1 MKKYFLVIVAA
12 IAFAGMALTGCKEK
26 TIIKIEKPAEA
37 PAAPAPEPDSSLSSD
52 RPYHWLS
59 ERLCTS
65 KDLAGKSQKE
75 LDIMRNYIY
84 AMHNRKFKRHDL
96 QRHFG
101 QYSWYEP
108 LYNDSQIRLSS
119 IESKNVQFIKK
130 HEY

>member
-37 PAAPAPEPDSSLSSD
+37 PAAPEPDSSLSSD